1 MQAINARGGNKGDV
15 ITLIRQTFEDYSAIL
30 NAQIIVLIGLFKYGQ
45 ICTFL
50 WKITA
55 KFNSTVNDHDHDNDG
70 LFTSHPRS
78 ACLFEKIYLHV
89 LQLKIMQTGWMDE
102 ILTLTI

>member
-50 WKITA
+50 
-55 KFNSTVNDHDHDNDG
+55 
-70 LFTSHPRS
+70 
-78 ACLFEKIYLHV
+78 
-89 LQLKIMQTGWMDE
+89 
-102 ILTLTI
+102 